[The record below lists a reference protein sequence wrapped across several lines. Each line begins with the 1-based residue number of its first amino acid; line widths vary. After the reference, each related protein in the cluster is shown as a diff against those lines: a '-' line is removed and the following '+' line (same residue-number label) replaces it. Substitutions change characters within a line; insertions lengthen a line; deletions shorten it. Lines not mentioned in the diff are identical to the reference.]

1 MRFIIATVLALL
13 TPWKSDADIV
23 ILTNGERIDCNIQQ
37 VSSTA
42 LKAQMQSSSG
52 AAPQLLSI
60 NLTDIKSVSLSAGAP
75 EWNPAGPTTQDLANL
90 RVFWNSMHPLIGKER
105 PLIAQAGLK
114 LAAQALAKNTAIV
127 TAEEALAIARCIKAT
142 SSDQSQRIHASILE
156 MRILTDA
163 GRFEEARAESLKWED
178 PRSPL
183 PLRVSANLTAGICGH
198 EAMRLFLFENPRWQE
213 DLRVHRERAEIY
225 ENTMDAYVFAALFG
239 SEQDNIAQAALYHA
253 ARFLMLCGDESRAS
267 SIAATLR
274 QRFPESAYAKSIE
287 NEISRGTNHPGALGS
302 DNASRPPC
310 NP

>member
-1 MRFIIATVLALL
+1 MRFILGTVLALL

-23 ILTNGERIDCNIQQ
+23 MLTNGKRIDCNIQQ

-42 LKAQMQSSSG
+42 LKAQMQSSFGG
-52 AAPQLLSI
+52 APELLSI
-60 NLTDIKSVSLSAGAP
+60 NLIDIKSVSLSAGAP
-75 EWNPAGPTTQDLANL
+75 DWNPAGPTTQDLANL
-90 RVFWNSMHPLIGKER
+90 RVFWTSMHPLIGKER

-114 LAAQALAKNTAIV
+114 LAAQTLAKNPASV
-127 TAEEALAIARCIKAT
+127 TAEEALSIARCIKAT

-213 DLRVHRERAEIY
+213 DVRVPQRAI
-225 ENTMDAYVFAALFG
+225 
-239 SEQDNIAQAALYHA
+239 
-253 ARFLMLCGDESRAS
+253 
-267 SIAATLR
+267 
-274 QRFPESAYAKSIE
+274 
-287 NEISRGTNHPGALGS
+287 
-302 DNASRPPC
+302 
-310 NP
+310 